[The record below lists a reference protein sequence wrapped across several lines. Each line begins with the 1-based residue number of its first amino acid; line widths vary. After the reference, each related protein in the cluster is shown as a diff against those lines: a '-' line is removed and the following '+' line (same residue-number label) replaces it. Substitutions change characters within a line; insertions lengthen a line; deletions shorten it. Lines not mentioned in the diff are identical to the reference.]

1 MNVISISTD
10 RQVFNPE
17 TAVAQRMIDY
27 GTLFDQLHIVVFT
40 KASLNLKPL
49 QLATNV
55 WLYPTQSTTRWNYIS
70 QAKQIAQDIIKQH
83 SLSPQNTVVT
93 TQDPFETGLVGRWL
107 AKRGYKLQV
116 QIHTDFLSPWF
127 KKSSWLNRI
136 RVWLSPLVL
145 RKAKAIR
152 VVSQRIKDSLLKKG
166 YSSEIIS
173 VLPIFVPQPTQTKPH
188 LDLHIQY
195 PQWATIILMASRL
208 SPEKNIAQALESFKP
223 ISIEHPSVGLVIVG
237 DGSEHVLLKQKVAK
251 LGLRNNVV
259 FCGWQAQMT
268 DYFATAD
275 IFLANSLYEGYG
287 LTLVEAALAGKAI
300 ISTDVG
306 LIGSIL
312 HNETSAMVIPVNNGE
327 LLTKAIKKL
336 ATNKELRQTL
346 GNQAKIDVQRGIVT
360 EKSAYLAAYKKALE
374 L

>member
-10 RQVFNPE
+10 RQIFNLE
-17 TAVAQRMIDY
+17 TAVAKRMVDY
-27 GTLFDQLHIVVFT
+27 GTLFDQLHIIVFAKT
-40 KASLNLKPL
+40 SLNLQPS
-49 QLATNV
+49 QLSANV
-55 WLYPTQSTTRWNYIS
+55 WLYPTQSTSRWNYIS
-70 QAKQIAQDIIKQH
+70 KAKKIAQEIIKQR

-107 AKRGYKLQV
+107 AKSGYKLQV

-166 YSSEIIS
+166 YPSEIIS
-173 VLPIFVPQPTQTKPH
+173 VLPIFVPLHPQHKPN

-208 SPEKNIAQALESFKP
+208 SPEKNISQALESFRP

-237 DGSEHVLLKQKVAK
+237 DGSEHVSLKQKVIK
-251 LGLRNNVV
+251 LGLKNNVV
-259 FCGWQAQMT
+259 FCGWQAQT
-268 DYFATAD
+268 ADYFTTAD
-275 IFLANSLYEGYG
+275 IFLTNSLYEGYG

-306 LIGSIL
+306 LIGSML
-312 HNETSAMVIPVNNGE
+312 HNETSVMVVPVNNRDM
-327 LLTKAIKKL
+327 LTKEIKKL
-336 ATNKELRQTL
+336 VTNKELRQTL
-346 GNQAKIDVQRGIVT
+346 GNQAKIDIQQGILSD
-360 EKSAYLAAYKKALE
+360 KSAYLAAYKKALE
-374 L
+374 F